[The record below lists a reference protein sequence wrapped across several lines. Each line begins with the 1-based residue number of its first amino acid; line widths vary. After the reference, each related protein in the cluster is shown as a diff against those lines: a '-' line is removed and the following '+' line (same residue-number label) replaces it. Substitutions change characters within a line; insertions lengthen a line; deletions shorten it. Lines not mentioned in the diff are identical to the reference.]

1 MKLNKINQIMYVRIY
16 PSHCDVIHLCEDQ
29 KKVCSN
35 KRHYCRLDSKF
46 NNTKKSVILFADS
59 INTTTKNK
67 KIGIFVVVVWSC
79 LQYIVYQ
86 FTVPLI
92 YLNSHPKGKIL

>member
-1 MKLNKINQIMYVRIY
+1 MSFTYERI
-16 PSHCDVIHLCEDQ
+16 

-35 KRHYCRLDSKF
+35 KRHYCRLDNKF

-59 INTTTKNK
+59 INTTK
-67 KIGIFVVVVWSC
+67 KIGKFFVVWSC